1 MHKKMKVLAMT
12 NASTFNCLRKCF
24 QLPTQVLSFLGV
36 SGLNSHDLFYSLH
49 STQLF
54 DESFGA

>member
-1 MHKKMKVLAMT
+1 MKVLAMT
-12 NASTFNCLRKCF
+12 NASAFNCQRKYF
-24 QLPTQVLSFLGV
+24 HFLGV

>member
-12 NASTFNCLRKCF
+12 NASTFI
-24 QLPTQVLSFLGV
+24 FLWV